1 MAFDRVETVFSTHCC
16 RRMTDAVRFVC
27 DRHESRFDCPDALI
41 DYDSRFNEYG
51 LIVHDGGTSVVVIGF
66 CPWCGSKLS
75 ESKREEW
82 FRELSRRGFRRPRG
96 PGTYRSSFATTP
108 GGGDRP

>member
-1 MAFDRVETVFSTHCC
+1 M
-16 RRMTDAVRFVC
+16 
-27 DRHESRFDCPDALI
+27 

-51 LIVHDGGTSVVVIGF
+51 LIVHDGGTSVVVIAF

-82 FRELSRRGFRRPRG
+82 FRELSRRGFDDPVSQDIPVEFRNDAWWRR
-96 PGTYRSSFATTP
+96 
-108 GGGDRP
+108 